1 MEEKKQN
8 NKNYKLQLNN
18 DYEDKYEENYKD
30 SFNEDGTKN
39 KDNMKGDNQLNNN
52 DDYNHHRTLNYMIN
66 HRNRQTINKSKNDI
80 IGSSTVN
87 NNLSNT
93 LAIQED
99 KLSEHRSNYR
109 INKID
114 DNLKKRLFYISEET
128 SYPPY
133 DIEKLESNNHDF
145 ELYRVIIAVAGFK
158 KEDLQIVL
166 NEDCL
171 VIKGAARSS
180 DRVLLHKGISS
191 KSFEK
196 IFQLADSM
204 SIRHSF
210 LRDGLLCI
218 DIIRHI
224 MRKNVQNIE
233 IITGSDVLMEI

>member
-1 MEEKKQN
+1 MEDKKQN
-8 NKNYKLQLNN
+8 NKNYKLQLNHKYEGYEDQYERKYE
-18 DYEDKYEENYKD
+18 DYEPNVN
-30 SFNEDGTKN
+30 NE
-39 KDNMKGDNQLNNN
+39 NMKNVKNE
-52 DDYNHHRTLNYMIN
+52 YN
-66 HRNRQTINKSKNDI
+66 
-80 IGSSTVN
+80 G
-87 NNLSNT
+87 NLIKNT
-93 LAIQED
+93 LALQEN
-99 KLSEHRSNYR
+99 KITEHRSNYK

-114 DNLKKRLFYISEET
+114 DNLKKRLFHISEET

-158 KEDLQIVL
+158 KEDLQIIL

-233 IITGSDVLMEI
+233 IMTGSDVLVEM